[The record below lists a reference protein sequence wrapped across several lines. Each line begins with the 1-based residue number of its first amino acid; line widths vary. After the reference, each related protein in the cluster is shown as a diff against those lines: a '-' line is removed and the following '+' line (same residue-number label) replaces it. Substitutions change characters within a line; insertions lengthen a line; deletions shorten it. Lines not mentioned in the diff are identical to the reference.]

1 MKQPSK
7 NIAENSSGSY
17 SLKKAFKYV
26 IEKEI
31 KVDGVITMDSDG
43 QHLVED
49 VEKIAKKLKKL

>member
-1 MKQPSK
+1 M
-7 NIAENSSGSY
+7 
-17 SLKKAFKYV
+17 

-49 VEKIAKKLKKL
+49 VEKIAKKLNENKINKIESVF